1 MKAVED
7 GLKIIRDQGTQQ
19 SLIDR
24 MQTRAELYKLLRYE
38 RYNSFDASIFN
49 FRVE

>member
-7 GLKIIRDQGTQQ
+7 GLKSIRDSGSQQ
-19 SLIDR
+19 SLLDR

-38 RYNSFDASIFN
+38 QYNAFDSEVFN
-49 FRVE
+49 FRVD

>member
-7 GLKIIRDQGTQQ
+7 GLKIIRDEGSQQ
-19 SLIDR
+19 SLIER
-24 MQTRAELYKLLRYE
+24 MQTRADLYKLLRYE
-38 RYNSFDASIFN
+38 QYNAFDASIFN